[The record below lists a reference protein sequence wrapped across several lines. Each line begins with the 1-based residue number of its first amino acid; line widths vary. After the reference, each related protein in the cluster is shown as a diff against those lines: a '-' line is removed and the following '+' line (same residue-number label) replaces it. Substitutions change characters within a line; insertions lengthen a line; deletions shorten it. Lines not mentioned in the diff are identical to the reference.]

1 MLNGEVQFV
10 QYRANNLNPY
20 TDETEWGWQI
30 DPDGLKYI
38 LHELNDRYQIP
49 LMIVENGIGTIDV
62 LEDDKTIHDSYRID
76 YHKRHIEKM
85 REAVAEGVNLIGYTM
100 WSCIDLV
107 SFSSGELRKRY
118 GFIYVDVNDDGT
130 GTYKRYKK
138 DSFDWYKGVIAS
150 NGENL

>member
-1 MLNGEVQFV
+1 
-10 QYRANNLNPY
+10 
-20 TDETEWGWQI
+20 
-30 DPDGLKYI
+30 
-38 LHELNDRYQIP
+38 
-49 LMIVENGIGTIDV
+49 MIVENGIGTIDV